1 MIDVFGEDRM
11 VCLAKE
17 LTKSFETIRNDN
29 LPALIDYL
37 ENDTNHQKGEFVILV
52 SPADKIE
59 LDEANI
65 ELEKILLFYVR
76 RWGLQKLPN

>member
-1 MIDVFGEDRM
+1 MRPIIYYESPKRILSTLKDMMDVFGEDRR

-52 SPADKIE
+52 SPS
-59 LDEANI
+59 
-65 ELEKILLFYVR
+65 
-76 RWGLQKLPN
+76 